1 MATTDGSTDQ
11 TSSQPNGM
19 TAKMTDAVGST
30 YGTINGDIG
39 TNGEVKSAPY
49 GDKMVKELLKSESAA
64 SAPSSNGQ
72 DDVQL
77 VLQTFRLLIGD
88 LCQQFNMGHPG

>member
-1 MATTDGSTDQ
+1 MATTNGTTQ
-11 TSSQPNGM
+11 QPNG
-19 TAKMTDAVGST
+19 TPAKMTEAEGST

-39 TNGEVKSAPY
+39 KNGEVKSAPY
-49 GDKMVKELLKSESAA
+49 GDKMVKGLLDSENAA
-64 SAPSSNGQ
+64 SAPAGKGQ

>member
-1 MATTDGSTDQ
+1 MATTNGT
-11 TSSQPNGM
+11 THETANQPNG
-19 TAKMTDAVGST
+19 TPAKMTEAEGST
-30 YGTINGDIG
+30 YGTINGNIG
-39 TNGEVKSAPY
+39 ANGEVKSAPY
-49 GDKMVKELLKSESAA
+49 GDKMVKELLSSENTA
-64 SAPSSNGQ
+64 STPGSKGK

>member
-1 MATTDGSTDQ
+1 MATT
-11 TSSQPNGM
+11 NGE
-19 TAKMTDAVGST
+19 TKGTAAKMTEAQGST
-30 YGTINGDIG
+30 YGTVNGEVG

-49 GDKMVKELLKSESAA
+49 GDSMVRNLLNAENAA
-64 SAPSSNGQ
+64 SAPGDKGK